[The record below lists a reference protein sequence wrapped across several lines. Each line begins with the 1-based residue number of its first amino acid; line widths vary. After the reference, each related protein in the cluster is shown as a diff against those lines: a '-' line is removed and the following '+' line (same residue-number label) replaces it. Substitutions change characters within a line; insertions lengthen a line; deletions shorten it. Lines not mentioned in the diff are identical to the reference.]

1 MISNKGCFGCRNCEK
16 ICNQKAIK
24 ITDNEEGFLYPII
37 DNLLCNNCRLC
48 ETVCPTI
55 NYSKTLNLRDTQKI
69 YAGYTYDLNQRCTS
83 SSGGIFATIADYIL
97 ENGGVVI
104 GACFTE
110 DFHLYHIVIN
120 NKRDLDRLK
129 GSKYF
134 QSDLT
139 SVFEEILENLKK
151 DKLVYFCGTPC
162 QVSALKLFLKKDYNN
177 LITSDLICHGV
188 PSKLY
193 FYEYKSFLEKKYRGK
208 LQKFQFRNYKG
219 WGELETFHIK
229 TKKRILIKKQPQYCS
244 PFLTGFLS
252 GALFREVCYSCVFS
266 NGTRCGDITLG
277 DFWGIQKI
285 SNLDYEK
292 GCSAILVNTQK
303 GQEILE
309 TLKKNLY
316 LEQRSFQEV
325 SSGNPNLLQPTK
337 RPEIRENIYC
347 ELKENTINYIFNKYF
362 KIHLYF
368 FKSLK
373 YYIGVCL
380 GDSSI
385 KKILRRILQK

>member
-1 MISNKGCFGCRNCEK
+1 MISKEGCFGCRNCEK
-16 ICNQKAIK
+16 ICNKKAIK

-37 DNLLCNNCRLC
+37 DNSLCNNCGLC

-55 NYSKTLNLRDTQKI
+55 NFSKTLNCKNTQNI
-69 YAGYTYDLNQRCTS
+69 YAGYAYNLNQRCSS
-83 SSGGIFATIADYIL
+83 SSGGVFATIAEYIL
-97 ENGGVVI
+97 ENDGIVA
-104 GACFTE
+104 GARFTE
-110 DFHLYHIVIN
+110 DFALYHVVIN

-139 SVFEEILENLKK
+139 LVFEEIFENLKK

-162 QVSALKLFLKKDYNN
+162 QVSALKLFLKKDYHN
-177 LITSDLICHGV
+177 LITSDLICHAV
-188 PSKLY
+188 PSKFY
-193 FYEYKSFLEKKYRGK
+193 FSEYKSFIEKKYRGK
-208 LQKFQFRNYKG
+208 LQNFDFRNYKG
-219 WGELETFHIK
+219 WGVLETIK
-229 TKKRILIKKQPQYCS
+229 IKIKKRILLKKQPQYCS
-244 PFLTGFLS
+244 SFLTGFLS

-266 NGTRCGDITLG
+266 SRTRCGDITIG

-303 GQEILE
+303 GQELLN
-309 TLKKNLY
+309 TLKKKLY
-316 LEQRSFQEV
+316 LEQRSFNEV
-325 SSGNPNLLQPTK
+325 SAENPNLLQPTK
-337 RPEIRENIYC
+337 RSEIRDNIYN
-347 ELKENTINYIFNKYF
+347 ELKENGINYIFKKYF
-362 KIHLYF
+362 RIHLYI
-368 FKSLK
+368 FKKLK

-385 KKILRRILQK
+385 KKMIRRVLQK